1 MRKALWKAIS
11 KINTSPKRRRLLFL
25 SMLTAFYALLGLA
38 CWLLFGQRMFA
49 GRTDWLICFIGYP
62 AIIFGF
68 LFGMLYLFNN
78 ENRNRPAED
87 K

>member
-1 MRKALWKAIS
+1 MKKALWSAVNKLSI
-11 KINTSPKRRRLLFL
+11 SPKKRRLVFL
-25 SMLTAFYALLGLA
+25 LILSSIYALGGLGL
-38 CWLLFGQRMFA
+38 WLLIGQRMFA

-78 ENRNRPAED
+78 ENRNNPES

>member
-1 MRKALWKAIS
+1 MKKALWNAVNKLSI
-11 KINTSPKRRRLLFL
+11 SPKKRRLVFL
-25 SMLTAFYALLGLA
+25 LILSAFYALGGLGL
-38 CWLLFGQRMFA
+38 WLLIGQRMFA

-78 ENRNRPAED
+78 ENRNNPES